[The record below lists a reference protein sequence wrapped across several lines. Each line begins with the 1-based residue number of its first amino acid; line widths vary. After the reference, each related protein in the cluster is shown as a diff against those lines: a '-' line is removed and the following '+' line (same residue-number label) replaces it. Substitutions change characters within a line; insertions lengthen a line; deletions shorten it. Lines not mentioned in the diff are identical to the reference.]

1 MDILLSLNYLL
12 CRSEDAALQHLLT
25 MGQWVEIVSKN
36 SLFWLLRFV
45 ARFDGRRCVQK
56 VYYWWSTYTKGTM
69 DFLKAEIERKRK
81 INEDVRS
88 KLNSDSNQSGGSKF
102 VRYGDRVRIEEEE
115 LQNKQKA
122 LELERAKRARVE
134 EVTVVKDKKPEN
146 SLNTPA
152 DLATNYS
159 TLSVQEVKNRL
170 RGLRQPITLF
180 AETAAE
186 RTQRLVDCMSGGGG
200 EDHDDIRVGQN
211 ISDDEDEE
219 AELEADDQA
228 DAAAEGRS
236 SKASSSSRGAAKG
249 KGGAKDDE
257 DSEDDE
263 EDKRPM
269 KDGKRLEC
277 DPSVHFTKMEG
288 LAMEKVVYKFFR
300 ALTKQ
305 WEADLNQR
313 DDWDK
318 RTAAGKKE
326 TKTQKQCKDY
336 IRPLFRM
343 CKKKE
348 VPYDILDK
356 LVLMVKY
363 CEEGNFLAANDQY
376 IRTAIGNSAWPIGL
390 TMVGIHERSGREKI
404 STSKVIYLFAIF
416 VHSPSQNNCVFL
428 YQ

>member
-1 MDILLSLNYLL
+1 
-12 CRSEDAALQHLLT
+12 
-25 MGQWVEIVSKN
+25 
-36 SLFWLLRFV
+36 
-45 ARFDGRRCVQK
+45 
-56 VYYWWSTYTKGTM
+56 M

-81 INEDVRS
+81 INEDIRL

-115 LQNKQKA
+115 LQNKQKS

-134 EVTVVKDKKPEN
+134 EIIVVKDKKPAN
-146 SLNTPA
+146 SLNTPAA

-211 ISDDEDEE
+211 ISEDEDEE

-269 KDGKRLEC
+269 KDGKRLEW
-277 DPSVHFTKMEG
+277 DPSVHFTKIGG

-404 STSKVIYLFAIF
+404 STSKVFL
-416 VHSPSQNNCVFL
+416 SFL
-428 YQ
+428 YLSFVPLKAKLFFIIPVSFDFLSLRLT